1 MSRRLAPFNVYTS
14 QFGVIVPRITGS
26 ISVCSSIALIY
37 LIATSES
44 RLRTVYHRLMLGVS
58 ISDIIAS
65 VAMALTSLPMPTH
78 ENVAHSYHDWENDN
92 TTATRLGN
100 IETCEAQGFCFT
112 LGSIMSYS
120 YIGALCFYYLC
131 TIVFRM
137 SQEKIQKKV
146 EPFLHIVPIVL
157 GLGVSV
163 PFLFLDMYNQSDG
176 LPWCTLIP
184 LPNWC
189 IPNGRISQICLR
201 GVRKMISGAVVGT
214 LVSVDC
220 VVVTVSLFLVVRHVG
235 KHHNIMKQYSKQR
248 NKSIQEPLD
257 PEVIRKCEIGL
268 RALKV
273 ASIQSVAYIVCFVI
287 TLSFLIIGGAGVLVL
302 LPLQGFF
309 NFVIFAG
316 SKVDVIR
323 QANREVSLFG
333 ALRILFYSNN
343 TADEDNDLINSFH
356 FKQDEDGFV
365 EPYSSS
371 NFLVSNVEN
380 NTSINNTSSIEQ
392 GNDTKRDQTVSSR
405 GGLSGFS
412 SSAAPSVGN
421 GPFGSY
427 FSKAGL
433 SGFSESAQSATNE
446 ESATKKEESYPTL
459 M

>member
-1 MSRRLAPFNVYTS
+1 
-14 QFGVIVPRITGS
+14 
-26 ISVCSSIALIY
+26 
-37 LIATSES
+37 
-44 RLRTVYHRLMLGVS
+44 
-58 ISDIIAS
+58 
-65 VAMALTSLPMPTH
+65 
-78 ENVAHSYHDWENDN
+78 
-92 TTATRLGN
+92 
-100 IETCEAQGFCFT
+100 
-112 LGSIMSYS
+112 
-120 YIGALCFYYLC
+120 
-131 TIVFRM
+131 M

-163 PFLFLDMYNQSDG
+163 PFLFLDMYNQTDG

-189 IPNGRISQICLR
+189 TPYGRKSQRCLR

-214 LVSVDC
+214 LVSVDS
-220 VVVTVSLFLVVRHVG
+220 VVVNVSLFLVVRHVG

-287 TLSFLIIGGAGVLVL
+287 TLIFLIIGGASVLVL

-316 SKVDVIR
+316 SKVDAIR
-323 QANREVSLFG
+323 QANRELSLFG
-333 ALRILFYSNN
+333 AFRILFYSNN

-365 EPYSSS
+365 EPYSSFDNDIDWLEKNNFASDELHHSVS

-380 NTSINNTSSIEQ
+380 NTSINNTSSIKQ
-392 GNDTKRDQTVSSR
+392 GNDTKSDQTVNNNFTELEKVEER
-405 GGLSGFS
+405 NMEKKGTCYYLEF
-412 SSAAPSVGN
+412 V
-421 GPFGSY
+421 F
-427 FSKAGL
+427 L
-433 SGFSESAQSATNE
+433 QSIVI
-446 ESATKKEESYPTL
+446 
-459 M
+459 